1 MTVKSIALALL
12 LLASTGPALAN
23 CYDDLGCTDSDHFS
37 KSDLRG
43 LSCENLWVVRN
54 TIYQENGYCFKT
66 QRAIDYFGNEQ
77 CTTTNMSA
85 VRLSQIEQ
93 FNIGQIVA
101 VERQMGCGN

>member
-12 LLASTGPALAN
+12 LLASTGPAFAICDEN
-23 CYDDLGCTDSDHFS
+23 VGCSDTDRFS
-37 KSDLRG
+37 KADLRG
-43 LSCENLWVVRN
+43 LSCENLWVLRN

-66 QRAIDYFGNEQ
+66 QQAINYFGNDQ
-77 CTTTNMSA
+77 CSITNMSA

-101 VERQMGCGN
+101 VERQTGCN